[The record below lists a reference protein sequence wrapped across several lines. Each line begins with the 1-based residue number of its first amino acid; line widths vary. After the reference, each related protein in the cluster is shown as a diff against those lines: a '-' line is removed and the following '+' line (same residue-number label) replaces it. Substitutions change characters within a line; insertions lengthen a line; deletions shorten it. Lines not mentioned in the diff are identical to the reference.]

1 MIKENQSV
9 IDGSMTIV
17 GEVTCPGPLFVKG
30 KIDGNFS
37 GGSVVI
43 EEKGEIHG
51 KIAAGEIEC
60 CGHIEGNVLSDKF
73 IMRKNGYHFGTVETK
88 VLEVDPGANIDCV
101 LQSGFSETSDSSVVQ
116 VDLEG
121 VCSGFDERAKS
132 RTIDISWSERKELLD
147 QIVSLLGKGKQ
158 LIKIT
163 GEKGSGKTTL
173 IRMVSEKLSP
183 DTKFCIIKDP
193 VGSVK
198 DLLLTLAA
206 DLGISVDKSERQ
218 RDIIQR
224 IRDAVY
230 DSDGEKARLI
240 LLIDDADLM
249 YPATMEGIIRS
260 LTNVYGG
267 NEELLQL
274 ILFGTDEIDRK
285 LVPTAR
291 EYFEDET
298 NCFFIL
304 EPLTI

>member
-1 MIKENQSV
+1 M
-9 IDGSMTIV
+9 
-17 GEVTCPGPLFVKG
+17 L
-30 KIDGNFS
+30 
-37 GGSVVI
+37 
-43 EEKGEIHG
+43 
-51 KIAAGEIEC
+51 
-60 CGHIEGNVLSDKF
+60 
-73 IMRKNGYHFGTVETK
+73 
-88 VLEVDPGANIDCV
+88 
-101 LQSGFSETSDSSVVQ
+101 
-116 VDLEG
+116 
-121 VCSGFDERAKS
+121 
-132 RTIDISWSERKELLD
+132 
-147 QIVSLLGKGKQ
+147 
-158 LIKIT
+158 
-163 GEKGSGKTTL
+163 
-173 IRMVSEKLSP
+173 SEKLSP